1 MAELRP
7 KTTPSEAKRPEDS
20 PGTISAESV
29 YNRPGEADALPPIV
43 TLNAYTQLI
52 ALNTGIRILYWQS
65 TTEKAFRYS
74 VRHDDDLIYFGAYT
88 DGAARLE
95 AHCHDGLA
103 SYNTEG
109 GCNDAYVAYRPGCL
123 IDFTKTAGAGSGVT
137 IAISPSVLAELS
149 AEDAT
154 VLDRRLRSGHCFNQI
169 RGGRELMGLATGLRA
184 ARSRTVPGNQ
194 LQMLGGSLSFMGL
207 LVEQVFGQDETPT
220 RLSRAE
226 VRQVQTVRDCLLAD
240 LAAPPRLD
248 RLARQAGMSVSRLQR
263 SFRLLF
269 GSSVHA
275 LFQKERMDEARRLL
289 LADDDSILSVA
300 AALGYSNPGH
310 FSAAFRRQFGIN
322 PSELRR
328 TARFRR

>member
-1 MAELRP
+1 MV
-7 KTTPSEAKRPEDS
+7 KTPPETARGYD
-20 PGTISAESV
+20 PGDTISAQSV
-29 YNRPGEADALPPIV
+29 YTGSDAAEALPAVV
-43 TLNAYTQLI
+43 TINAHTQLI
-52 ALNTGIRILYWQS
+52 ALNIGIRILYWQS
-65 TTEKAFRYS
+65 ATEKDFRYS

-88 DGAARLE
+88 DGSARLE
-95 AHCHDGLA
+95 ARCHDGLA
-103 SYNTEG
+103 SYDTQG
-109 GCNDAYVAYRPGCL
+109 GCDDAYVAYRPGCL

-137 IAISPSVLAELS
+137 VAISPSMLAELS

-169 RGGRELMGLATGLRA
+169 RGSRDLLGLAGSLRA
-184 ARSRTVPGNQ
+184 ARTRTTPGTQ

-207 LVEQVFGQDETPT
+207 LVEQIFGPDETPT

-226 VRQVQTVRDCLLAD
+226 SRRLQNVRDFLFAD

-248 RLARQAGMSVSRLQR
+248 LLARQAGMSVSRLQR
-263 SFRLLF
+263 GFRLLF
-269 GSSVHA
+269 GSSVYA

-289 LADDDSILSVA
+289 LADDQSILSIA
-300 AALGYSNPGH
+300 TALGYTNPGH
-310 FSAAFRRQFGIN
+310 FSAAFRKQFGIN